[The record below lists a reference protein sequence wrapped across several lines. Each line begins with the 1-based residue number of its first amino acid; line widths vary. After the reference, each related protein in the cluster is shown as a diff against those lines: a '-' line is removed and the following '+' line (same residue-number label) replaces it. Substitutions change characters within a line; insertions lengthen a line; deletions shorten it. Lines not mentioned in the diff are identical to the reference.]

1 MIDLFFNWKSPKG
14 FFIIHLFLDFMN
26 ASLNDPFFYV
36 FWAVWHK
43 FIYVAAKRLLTLPW
57 TIDSPFIVVLKYGI
71 VSSFLNFDYVL
82 SKLTTILR
90 LNRGLLHWPL
100 NYRSSSW
107 PNYDFQSLRSSTTA
121 LVHDSQITLHQ
132 LRSNNRKRQTF
143 FNRKREEI
151 LRHSTLDCWHFI
163 SSPDNPA
170 DDSTAGTAP
179 KEFRTDCRW
188 ISGPAVP
195 HSSSYAAPPSVTSAT
210 PPKDEEATTSIT
222 SINQMHV
229 RSLDCHQHVQAISK
243 MIVKA
248 RLLNLL
254 NREVTPLL
262 RPDQLSKEELTAK
275 ELA

>member
-1 MIDLFFNWKSPKG
+1 M
-14 FFIIHLFLDFMN
+14 
-26 ASLNDPFFYV
+26 
-36 FWAVWHK
+36 
-43 FIYVAAKRLLTLPW
+43 AAKSALDW
-57 TIDSPFIVVLKYGI
+57 TFDSPYIVALKYGI

-121 LVHDSQITLHQ
+121 SVQDSQITLHQ
-132 LRSNNRKRQTF
+132 LRSSNRKRQTF
-143 FNRKREEI
+143 FNRKREKI
-151 LRHSTLDCWHFI
+151 LRHSTLDSWHFI

-188 ISGPAVP
+188 ISGPPVP

-210 PPKDEEATTSIT
+210 PPKDEEGTTSIT
-222 SINQMHV
+222 SINQIHV
-229 RSLDCHQHVQAISK
+229 RSLDCHQHAPITR
-243 MIVKA
+243 IVNS
-248 RLLNLL
+248 LLA
-254 NREVTPLL
+254 
-262 RPDQLSKEELTAK
+262 SG
-275 ELA
+275 